1 VQRISGGNDEVVM
14 FEKHSEVGYMRAIE
28 GIEQK
33 TLVYGEK
40 TLMVEF
46 RLHRGALLPLHAHP
60 HEQTGYLVSGRILLT
75 VGAEV
80 HEVVAGDSWCIAG
93 GVNHGAEILEDSV
106 AVEVFAPVRKEY
118 LPEFR
123 SVDIA

>member
-1 VQRISGGNDEVVM
+1 M
-14 FEKHSEVGYMRAIE
+14 FEKHSEVGYMRAVE

-60 HEQTGYLVSGRILLT
+60 HEQTGYLVSGRILLKIGEEVQE
-75 VGAEV
+75 VG
-80 HEVVAGDSWCIAG
+80 AGDSWCIAG
-93 GVNHGAEILEDSV
+93 GVNHGAEIIEDSV

-123 SVDIA
+123 PVDIA

>member
-1 VQRISGGNDEVVM
+1 M
-14 FEKHSEVGYMRAIE
+14 FEKHNEVGYMRAVE

-46 RLHRGALLPLHAHP
+46 RLHKGARLPLHAHP

-75 VGAEV
+75 AGAEV

-93 GVNHGAEILEDSV
+93 GVKHGAEIIEDSV

>member
-1 VQRISGGNDEVVM
+1 M
-14 FEKHSEVGYMRAIE
+14 FEKKIEVGYKRAKA

-46 RLHRGALLPLHAHP
+46 RLHQGASLPLHAHP

-75 VGAEV
+75 IGEV
-80 HEVVAGDSWCIAG
+80 THEVLPGDSWCIGG
-93 GVNHGAEILEDSV
+93 GVRHGAEILEDSV
-106 AVEVFAPVRKEY
+106 ALEVFAPVRKEY
-118 LPEFR
+118 LPAMQEEMVEF
-123 SVDIA
+123 

>member
-1 VQRISGGNDEVVM
+1 VQRISGEIDEVVM

>member
-1 VQRISGGNDEVVM
+1 M
-14 FEKHSEVGYMRAIE
+14 FEKQSEIGYMRAVE

-46 RLHRGALLPLHAHP
+46 RLHKGAILPLHAHP
-60 HEQTGYLVSGRILLT
+60 HEQSGYLVSGRILLT
-75 VGAEV
+75 MGAEV
-80 HEVVAGDSWCIAG
+80 HEVAPGDSWCIAG
-93 GVNHGAEILEDSV
+93 GVQHAAEILEDAV

-118 LPEFR
+118 LPEPRR
-123 SVDIA
+123 SEAV